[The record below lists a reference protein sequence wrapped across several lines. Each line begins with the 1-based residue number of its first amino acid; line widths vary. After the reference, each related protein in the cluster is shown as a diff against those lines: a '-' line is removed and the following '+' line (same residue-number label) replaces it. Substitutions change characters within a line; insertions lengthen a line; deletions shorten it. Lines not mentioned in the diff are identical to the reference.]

1 MANFLRKKESEQQTA
16 QLTDRPTDLPIVAPS
31 VDVYENDD
39 EILVFAD
46 MPGVAPDAVT
56 IELDGGELRI
66 GGPQAAVDDATAST
80 SYQPVHVQRAF
91 REPSTVDTGAVEAT
105 HDHGVLTLHLKKAE
119 AAKPKK
125 IKVHAA

>member
-80 SYQPVHVQRAF
+80 SYQPVHFQRAF
-91 REPSTVDTGAVEAT
+91 RVPSTVDTGAVEAT

-125 IKVHAA
+125 IRCGA